1 LGRSASASIHAL
13 LEGAWAASRLHALAG
28 LTDGVVLADRDG
40 HIVFAN
46 PVADALLGRV
56 RRGAG
61 IEDYSCMHGVFTM
74 EGRPYPSEDLPLSR
88 AILGCETT
96 RDVPLTIRRSDGA
109 RIPLLVSGQPLFDGN
124 GVLVGGVVLFRAAVV
139 GMETAPRR
147 RGVLKRDTQEHET
160 RGGEVDIGA

>member
-1 LGRSASASIHAL
+1 MGRSAPASIHAL
-13 LEGAWAASRLHALAG
+13 LEGAWTASRLHALAG

-61 IEDYSCMHGVFTM
+61 IDDYSCMHGVFTM

-96 RDVPLTIRRSDGA
+96 RDVPLNVRRPDGVC
-109 RIPLLVSGQPLFDGN
+109 IPLLVSGQPLFDGN

-139 GMETAPRR
+139 GVEAAPVR
-147 RGVLKRDTQEHET
+147 RGVLKREAREPDA
-160 RGGEVDIGA
+160 RDGM